1 MLLRLQWTA
10 YNDRNGTYVP
20 SIGEVYHTIMKR
32 GYEINSGKCH
42 GDAALFPASVGQLI
56 LTSPVQD
63 PVTPYYALQDSCKEV
78 WGSATEGL
86 TICDVNVQRRCT

>member
-32 GYEINSGKCH
+32 GYEINSGSQQLLCCGFYCK
-42 GDAALFPASVGQLI
+42 LASI
-56 LTSPVQD
+56 
-63 PVTPYYALQDSCKEV
+63 
-78 WGSATEGL
+78 
-86 TICDVNVQRRCT
+86 